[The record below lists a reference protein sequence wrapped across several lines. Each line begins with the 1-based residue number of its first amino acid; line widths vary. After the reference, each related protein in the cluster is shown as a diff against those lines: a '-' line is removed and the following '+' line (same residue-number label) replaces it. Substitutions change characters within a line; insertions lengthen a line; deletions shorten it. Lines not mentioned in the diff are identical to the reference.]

1 MWPFSLSHNR
11 HGLAGAGWAR
21 NQNKDQLPIATA
33 MAGVDMRLSPN
44 AYREL
49 HWHKSAEWAF
59 MLNGSAR
66 IAAVNEDGQ
75 NFIDDVTEGDVWF
88 FPAGIPH
95 SIQALENGCE
105 FLLIFDDGAFSE
117 ENTFLLT
124 ELIERTPK
132 TVVAKNFRT
141 SVKTFDKS
149 PDTQLWI
156 FPGTPAPADI
166 EKQNQTGP
174 AGLIPKDKSYS
185 FHWSEQQVHTLPFL

>member
-1 MWPFSLSHNR
+1 
-11 HGLAGAGWAR
+11 
-21 NQNKDQLPIATA
+21 

-49 HWHKSAEWAF
+49 HWHKSAEWAL

-95 SIQALENGCE
+95 SIQAFENGCE
-105 FLLIFDDGAFSE
+105 FLLVFSDGAFSE
-117 ENTFLLT
+117 ENTFLIT
-124 ELIERTPK
+124 ELIDRTPE

-141 SVKTFDKS
+141 SLDTFKNAPDK
-149 PDTQLWI
+149 QLWI
-156 FPGTPAPADI
+156 FPGTPAPEDI

-174 AGLIPKDKSYS
+174 AGLIPKENTYS
-185 FHWSEQQVHTLPFL
+185 FHWSEQQVTIHRLVDLPRH